1 MNFITS
7 SKEELHK
14 FHHLSIRS
22 ISYSNGVFY
31 YVFIINMMVVK
42 IVHNDFYFYILA
54 INLSYWILLS
64 IQLFMATWEWNGM
77 EWKDMKW
84 SKSKETLIFFQ
95 LKWIIT
101 IFCFILLPLRFIGI
115 SMNLLLSI
123 FLSSPASVLLLQ
135 MQCFVWIFSSLSIHV

>member
-1 MNFITS
+1 MYLVKVCNLNLRLKIQVNFITS
-7 SKEELHK
+7 SKGELHK

-77 EWKDMKW
+77 KRHEMIQIKRNID
-84 SKSKETLIFFQ
+84 
-95 LKWIIT
+95 
-101 IFCFILLPLRFIGI
+101 
-115 SMNLLLSI
+115 
-123 FLSSPASVLLLQ
+123 
-135 MQCFVWIFSSLSIHV
+135 IFSAKMDYNYFLLYFVTSPFYRNFYEPSS